1 MVHANQFFD
10 WHFVIFLP
18 LLPCHE
24 ITVKR
29 QVNVIPCAPVAYI
42 FNASVIDNQ
51 GRSCHQQIATVAC
64 RGLCE
69 SYESSDYR
77 IPESVVFKY
86 SKCDYDQFERRVTLL
101 SNCDA
106 DIDPGVQLYHYD
118 EAISCS
124 CKRQK
129 TSRLLALTMILFSS
143 YTILTLLIVIKTTIH
158 GDKPPRCQ
166 VRQYNFTAVKQ
177 DSNGKQCRGMVS
189 TNACYG
195 TCDTSEIG
203 THEFPYSAW
212 KSVVCTYVKKKRQ
225 TAELTNCDDDVEPMT
240 KYYHYLEAENCKCR
254 RCKRPNM
261 SCNNIFT

>member
-18 LLPCHE
+18 LLRCHQ
-24 ITVKR
+24 ITTVKR
-29 QVNVIPCAPVAYI
+29 QSNIIPCAPVAYI

-77 IPESVVFKY
+77 IPESVVLKY
-86 SKCDYDQFERRVTLL
+86 SKCDYEQFERRVTLL
-101 SNCDA
+101 NNCDA
-106 DIDPGVQLYHYD
+106 DIDPGVKLYHYK

-124 CKRQK
+124 CK
-129 TSRLLALTMILFSS
+129 S
-143 YTILTLLIVIKTTIH
+143 YTILTLLIVIKTTH
-158 GDKPPRCQ
+158 SEKPQRCQ

-189 TNACYG
+189 TYACYG
-195 TCDTSEIG
+195 TCNTSEIG
-203 THEFPYSAW
+203 TNEFPYSTW

-225 TAELTNCDDDVEPMT
+225 TVELTNCDNDVEPMT